1 MKRLYH
7 GSIENF
13 NRIDIAKGRGYKDF
27 GKGFYA
33 TAVRQHAERIAL
45 RNKQRKLERYMVR
58 GVDTT
63 ILAYVYTL
71 DFENSNLSYLNI
83 KVFDKPN
90 LEWVRFILYNRKS
103 AITSHNYDI
112 VIGPTADKNTNIIID
127 DFIESLGGRKP
138 SNEQLYSLIRK
149 LEPNNLPKQYFFAT
163 QRAVSKLKIR
173 RQEIIL

>member
-90 LEWVRFILYNRKS
+90 LEWVRFI
-103 AITSHNYDI
+103 
-112 VIGPTADKNTNIIID
+112 
-127 DFIESLGGRKP
+127 
-138 SNEQLYSLIRK
+138 
-149 LEPNNLPKQYFFAT
+149 
-163 QRAVSKLKIR
+163 
-173 RQEIIL
+173 